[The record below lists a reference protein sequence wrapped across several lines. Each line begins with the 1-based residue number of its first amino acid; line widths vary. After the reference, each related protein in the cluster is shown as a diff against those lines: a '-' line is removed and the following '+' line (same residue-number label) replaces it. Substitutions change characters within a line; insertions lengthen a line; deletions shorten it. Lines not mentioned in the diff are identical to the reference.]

1 MTRLS
6 TSHQLQPVP
15 DGPAPGRPAGL
26 RRRHTRAPEAVGSG
40 SHPMVADGK
49 SSIVNDPWAMPN
61 SGAGTKAPQETTA
74 YDENSYETRRR
85 TRRTVRPPYYPRN
98 SNSPGEAHHQPQVR
112 VPSAGQH
119 ADQVWAKSMQKS
131 PRTTEAVDATRNA
144 RSVSEA
150 FVLNDPTVSD
160 RPVPGSVSSHAT
172 LPPPGSRVH
181 HVFVLGLQRRA
192 SLGAAPRSMTQTR
205 STKMRITE
213 ARSTGMADG
222 VSALVMR

>member
-1 MTRLS
+1 MV
-6 TSHQLQPVP
+6 SHRSLTIRGRSPIQMPVP
-15 DGPAPGRPAGL
+15 RHHKRPQ
-26 RRRHTRAPEAVGSG
+26 RTTR
-40 SHPMVADGK
+40 
-49 SSIVNDPWAMPN
+49 
-61 SGAGTKAPQETTA
+61 T
-74 YDENSYETRRR
+74 R
-85 TRRTVRPPYYPRN
+85 TRREGGRGGRFVHRKDLSARN

-112 VPSAGQH
+112 VPCAGQH

-144 RSVSEA
+144 CSVSEA

-222 VSALVMR
+222 VSALVML